1 MQNILWILAALW
13 GYLWGSLSS
22 AVIVCRLMRLPDP
35 RTEGSGNP
43 GATNALR
50 IGGKLPA
57 TITLAGDLL
66 KGLLPLLSIRAI
78 WPEAETAWLLAGLAA
93 FIGHI
98 LPVFF
103 AFKGGKGVATAFGVL
118 LGWHLFLALS
128 VLGIWLTVFALTRI
142 SSLSALCAAFCAPLL
157 AFLMSDDTTQAIM
170 VLAMVILLM
179 YRHKA
184 NIRRLCSGEE
194 SAFGKKK

>member
-43 GATNALR
+43 GATNVLR

-57 TITLAGDLL
+57 AVTLAGDLL
-66 KGLLPLLSIRAI
+66 KGLLPVLIIRAI
-78 WPEAETAWLLAGLAA
+78 WPAAETAWLLAGLAA

-157 AFLMSDDTTQAIM
+157 AFSMSDDKTQAIM
-170 VLAMVILLM
+170 LLAMVILLM